1 MNRLPLRFV
10 SSRSRL
16 FVAIEFTWQL
26 HTVYLLLPNQNNAL
40 HPRQA
45 RRPVQSGACDSSA
58 PQLRKGLPMTI
69 ENSSTL
75 RSALA
80 AVNLRADRF
89 EPYLYAL
96 LRTVFAI
103 VLFTHG
109 LPKAL
114 RTSHGSMADPMAGS
128 INLIQNVMGLPFAA
142 QLAFL
147 VMLLETVGALMLA
160 VGLATRLV
168 ALLIAIQMLAISYA
182 LGPTWPWI
190 DRGIE
195 FPVLMGFLALY
206 IVARG
211 GGAHSVDT
219 RLGAG

>member
-1 MNRLPLRFV
+1 MTTQVLSSLRHAQATV
-10 SSRSRL
+10 TAR
-16 FVAIEFTWQL
+16 VA
-26 HTVYLLLPNQNNAL
+26 
-40 HPRQA
+40 
-45 RRPVQSGACDSSA
+45 S
-58 PQLRKGLPMTI
+58 
-69 ENSSTL
+69 
-75 RSALA
+75 
-80 AVNLRADRF
+80 F

-96 LRTVFAI
+96 LRIIFAV
-103 VLFTHG
+103 VLLTHG

-114 RTSHGSMADPMAGS
+114 RSSHGSMADPMAAS

-147 VMLLETVGALMLA
+147 VMLLETIGAVMLA
-160 VGLATRLV
+160 MGLGTRLV

-211 GGAHSVDT
+211 GGAYSLDS
-219 RLGAG
+219 RQR

>member
-1 MNRLPLRFV
+1 MTRETASPLRSV
-10 SSRSRL
+10 L
-16 FVAIEFTWQL
+16 TTL
-26 HTVYLLLPNQNNAL
+26 
-40 HPRQA
+40 
-45 RRPVQSGACDSSA
+45 
-58 PQLRKGLPMTI
+58 
-69 ENSSTL
+69 ST
-75 RSALA
+75 
-80 AVNLRADRF
+80 RATDL

-96 LRTVFAI
+96 LRTVFAV

-114 RTSHGSMADPMAGS
+114 GTSHGSMADPMAAS

-147 VMLLETVGALMLA
+147 VMLLETAGALLLA
-160 VGLATRLV
+160 MGLATRLV
-168 ALLIAIQMLAISYA
+168 ALLIALQMLAISYA

-195 FPVLMGFLALY
+195 FPVLMGVLALY

-211 GGAHSVDT
+211 GGAYSVDA
-219 RLGAG
+219 RLGRN

>member
-1 MNRLPLRFV
+1 MTTQDV
-10 SSRSRL
+10 SSPRFPLATVTAR
-16 FVAIEFTWQL
+16 VA
-26 HTVYLLLPNQNNAL
+26 
-40 HPRQA
+40 
-45 RRPVQSGACDSSA
+45 G
-58 PQLRKGLPMTI
+58 
-69 ENSSTL
+69 
-75 RSALA
+75 
-80 AVNLRADRF
+80 F

-96 LRTVFAI
+96 LRIIFAV

-109 LPKAL
+109 LPKVL
-114 RTSHGSMADPMAGS
+114 RTAHGSMADPMAAS

-147 VMLLETVGALMLA
+147 VMLLETAGALMLA
-160 VGLATRLV
+160 TGLGTRLV
-168 ALLIAIQMLAISYA
+168 ALLIAIEMVAISYA

-211 GGAHSVDT
+211 GGVYSLDARLGT
-219 RLGAG
+219 RLR

>member
-1 MNRLPLRFV
+1 MTTEVTAKATGQPV
-10 SSRSRL
+10 PS
-16 FVAIEFTWQL
+16 
-26 HTVYLLLPNQNNAL
+26 AL
-40 HPRQA
+40 
-45 RRPVQSGACDSSA
+45 
-58 PQLRKGLPMTI
+58 
-69 ENSSTL
+69 STL
-75 RSALA
+75 QQYCSRC
-80 AVNLRADRF
+80 
-89 EPYLYAL
+89 EPALYAL
-96 LRTVFAI
+96 LRIAFAV

-147 VMLLETVGALMLA
+147 VMLLETGGAIMLA
-160 VGLATRLV
+160 LGLCTRFVAFLV
-168 ALLIAIQMLAISYA
+168 SVQMAGISYA

-206 IVARG
+206 MVARG
-211 GGAHSVDT
+211 GGAYTLDS
-219 RLGAG
+219 RLQRHT

>member
-1 MNRLPLRFV
+1 MTTQDLSSLRHAQATV
-10 SSRSRL
+10 TAR
-16 FVAIEFTWQL
+16 VA
-26 HTVYLLLPNQNNAL
+26 
-40 HPRQA
+40 
-45 RRPVQSGACDSSA
+45 S
-58 PQLRKGLPMTI
+58 
-69 ENSSTL
+69 
-75 RSALA
+75 
-80 AVNLRADRF
+80 F

-96 LRTVFAI
+96 LRIIFAV
-103 VLFTHG
+103 VLLTHG

-114 RTSHGSMADPMAGS
+114 RSSHGSMADPMAAS

-147 VMLLETVGALMLA
+147 VMLLETVGAIMLA
-160 VGLATRLV
+160 MGLGTRLV

-211 GGAHSVDT
+211 GGAYSLDS
-219 RLGAG
+219 RQR

>member
-1 MNRLPLRFV
+1 M
-10 SSRSRL
+10 
-16 FVAIEFTWQL
+16 TL
-26 HTVYLLLPNQNNAL
+26 HTP
-40 HPRQA
+40 
-45 RRPVQSGACDSSA
+45 
-58 PQLRKGLPMTI
+58 
-69 ENSSTL
+69 
-75 RSALA
+75 SAL
-80 AVNLRADRF
+80 RAILTTLNARATRL
-89 EPYLYAL
+89 EPYLYTL
-96 LRTVFAI
+96 LRMVFAI

-128 INLIQNVMGLPFAA
+128 INLIQNVMGLPFAT

-147 VMLLETVGALMLA
+147 VMLLETIGALLLA
-160 VGLATRLV
+160 IGLATRLV
-168 ALLIAIQMLAISYA
+168 ALLIALQMLAISYA

-211 GGAHSVDT
+211 GGAYSVDA
-219 RLGAG
+219 RLGHVG

>member
-1 MNRLPLRFV
+1 
-10 SSRSRL
+10 
-16 FVAIEFTWQL
+16 
-26 HTVYLLLPNQNNAL
+26 
-40 HPRQA
+40 
-45 RRPVQSGACDSSA
+45 
-58 PQLRKGLPMTI
+58 MT
-69 ENSSTL
+69 TQVL
-75 RSALA
+75 SALRHA
-80 AVNLRADRF
+80 QATVTARVASF

-96 LRTVFAI
+96 LRIIFAV
-103 VLFTHG
+103 VLLTHG

-114 RTSHGSMADPMAGS
+114 RSSHGSMADPMAAS

-147 VMLLETVGALMLA
+147 VMLLETIGAVMLA
-160 VGLATRLV
+160 MGLGTRLV

-211 GGAHSVDT
+211 GGAYSLDS
-219 RLGAG
+219 RQR

>member
-1 MNRLPLRFV
+1 MRRRFKPPCQGFPITTQVLSSLRHAQATV
-10 SSRSRL
+10 TAR
-16 FVAIEFTWQL
+16 VA
-26 HTVYLLLPNQNNAL
+26 
-40 HPRQA
+40 
-45 RRPVQSGACDSSA
+45 S
-58 PQLRKGLPMTI
+58 
-69 ENSSTL
+69 
-75 RSALA
+75 
-80 AVNLRADRF
+80 F

-96 LRTVFAI
+96 LRIVFAV
-103 VLFTHG
+103 VLLTHG

-114 RTSHGSMADPMAGS
+114 RSSHGSMADPMAAS

-147 VMLLETVGALMLA
+147 VMLLETIGAVMLA
-160 VGLATRLV
+160 MGLGTRLV

-211 GGAHSVDT
+211 GGAYSLDS
-219 RLGAG
+219 RQR